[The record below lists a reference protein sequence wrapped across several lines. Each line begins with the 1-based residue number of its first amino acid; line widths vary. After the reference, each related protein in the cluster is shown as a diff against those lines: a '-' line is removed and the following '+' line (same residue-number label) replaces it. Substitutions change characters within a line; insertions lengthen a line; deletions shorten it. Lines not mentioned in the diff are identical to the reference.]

1 MSKNKNN
8 NFRRGYE
15 IPKTNGKTRN
25 KTTSREGEKNKSK
38 LPKPKISRKRKLRIA
53 RRVGSLGLCLTFI
66 LSAGSIALKKL
77 YEENIN
83 NQVKAMQEILKNEL
97 NSNTHMPE
105 NYKNNLELAIHY
117 ADCMIGQK
125 LTDEQI
131 EILADKLKALKKENI
146 RLAII
151 QAVTDEE
158 YIEDYGIVTDVY
170 YDENNN
176 IIVISTDNGKEK
188 ETCFRTESEEVQ
200 SSDGNEPV
208 VKKVSP
214 NVNRKLEKLIKGTN
228 EDINSQTAL
237 EKYLLD
243 IAEKIPIEYVHGD
256 GDVRGEQG
264 DLVYV
269 PSISAKEIIKQ
280 YEEQQEQ
287 KKNEE
292 RQKRIEKELEQ
303 KIAEVEAE
311 EER

>member
-15 IPKTNGKTRN
+15 IPKTNGK
-25 KTTSREGEKNKSK
+25 RE
-38 LPKPKISRKRKLRIA
+38 LIIA
-53 RRVGSLGLCLTFI
+53 RRVASLGLCITFT

-83 NQVKAMQEILKNEL
+83 NQVKAMQEFLKNEL

-170 YDENNN
+170 YDEYNN

-208 VKKVSP
+208 VKKVSK
-214 NVNRKLEKLIKGTN
+214 NVNDELEKQIKGTN
-228 EDINSQTAL
+228 EDINRQTDL
-237 EKYLLD
+237 EKYFLND
-243 IAEKIPIEYVHGD
+243 IAVKFSIKYVPGD
-256 GDVRGEQG
+256 YRSEQG

-292 RQKRIEKELEQ
+292 RQKRIEEELEQ
-303 KIAEVEAE
+303 KNTE

>member
-25 KTTSREGEKNKSK
+25 KTTREGQKNTSKSTK
-38 LPKPKISRKRKLRIA
+38 RKRKLKINKKGVA
-53 RRVGSLGLCLTFI
+53 SLGLCLAFI
-66 LSAGSIALKKL
+66 LSAGSISVKKL
-77 YEENIN
+77 HEKNIN
-83 NQVKAMQEILKNEL
+83 NQVEVMREILEDEL

>member
-25 KTTSREGEKNKSK
+25 KTTREGQKNTSKSTK
-38 LPKPKISRKRKLRIA
+38 RKRKLKINKKGVA
-53 RRVGSLGLCLTFI
+53 SLGLCLAFI
-66 LSAGSIALKKL
+66 LSAGSISVKKL
-77 YEENIN
+77 HEKNIN
-83 NQVKAMQEILKNEL
+83 NRVEVMRKILEDKL

-208 VKKVSP
+208 VKKVP
-214 NVNRKLEKLIKGTN
+214 KNVNGKLKKLIKEN
-228 EDINSQTAL
+228 EDINSQTDL
-237 EKYLLD
+237 EKYFLND
-243 IAEKIPIEYVHGD
+243 IAVDFCEERDTYEYEPNED
-256 GDVRGEQG
+256 GRNKQG
-264 DLVYV
+264 RINCYDNGITPKKAINRYR
-269 PSISAKEIIKQ
+269 K
-280 YEEQQEQ
+280 QQEQ

-292 RQKRIEKELEQ
+292 RQKRIE
-303 KIAEVEAE
+303 

>member
-25 KTTSREGEKNKSK
+25 KTTREGQKNTSKSTK
-38 LPKPKISRKRKLRIA
+38 RKRKLKINKKGVA
-53 RRVGSLGLCLTFI
+53 SLGLCLAFI
-66 LSAGSIALKKL
+66 LSAGSISVKKL
-77 YEENIN
+77 HEKNIN
-83 NQVKAMQEILKNEL
+83 NRVEVMRKILEDKL

-200 SSDGNEPV
+200 SSDGTEPV
-208 VKKVSP
+208 VKKVFK
-214 NVNRKLEKLIKGTN
+214 NVNDELEKQIERTN
-228 EDINSQTAL
+228 EVINRQTDL
-237 EKYLLD
+237 EKYFLND
-243 IAEKIPIEYVHGD
+243 IAVDFCEERDTYEYEPNED
-256 GDVRGEQG
+256 GRNKQG
-264 DLVYV
+264 RINCYDNGITPKKAINRYR
-269 PSISAKEIIKQ
+269 K
-280 YEEQQEQ
+280 QQEQ

-292 RQKRIEKELEQ
+292 RQKRIEKELELEQ
-303 KIAEVEAE
+303 KNTE
-311 EER
+311 EGR